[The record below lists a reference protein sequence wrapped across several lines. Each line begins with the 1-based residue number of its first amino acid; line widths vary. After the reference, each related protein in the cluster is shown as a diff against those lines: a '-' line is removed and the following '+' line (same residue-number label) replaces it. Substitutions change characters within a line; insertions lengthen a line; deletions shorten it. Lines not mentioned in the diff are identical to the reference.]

1 MRRSTLRTIF
11 SLPLILLL
19 PLAAACGFSFDRSSD
34 VRDARILAIQAEP
47 PEVLV
52 GAGPLPEIR
61 LRALVA
67 DPRDPQRVTS
77 FEWRACIPELYGTT
91 LTEDGDDIS
100 RATEDGRCDEAQE
113 LSLISAG
120 EEPLGSFETTLTLP
134 AELSLLAAAGMETGL
149 SLHAQVQL
157 RISSPEGPLYGRK
170 RIVVSPPV
178 PQGRQA
184 NRNPRLTALL
194 LDDTP
199 WEPNEPRRLKLG
211 DCPPSKKRQIVDPDD
226 PTRYF
231 TRCAYRV
238 TPVFDENEAEHYTV
252 QTFAGETQELR
263 ERLRFHWF
271 AGAGSF
277 GSGQT
282 AQPTNV
288 GPQAYDPIST
298 EWFEPAEGKS
308 ATIWVVVRD
317 GRGGA
322 SWETRE
328 IVFE

>member
-1 MRRSTLRTIF
+1 MRRSLLSAIL
-11 SLPLILLL
+11 SLALPLT
-19 PLAAACGFSFDRSSD
+19 AACGFSFERSSD

-47 PEVLV
+47 PEVIV
-52 GAGPLPEIR
+52 AGGPLPGIR
-61 LRALVA
+61 LRALVS

-77 FEWRACIPELYGTT
+77 YEWRACVPDLRGTT
-91 LTEDGDDIS
+91 LTEGGDDIS
-100 RATEDGRCDEAQE
+100 GATEDGRCDEGQE
-113 LSLISAG
+113 LTLVAAG
-120 EEPLGSFETTLTLP
+120 EEPLGPFETIATLP
-134 AELSLLAAAGMETGL
+134 PELGLLAAAGMETGL
-149 SLHAQVQL
+149 SLHAQAQL
-157 RISSPEGPLYGRK
+157 KISSPEGPLYGRK
-170 RIVVSPPV
+170 RVVVSPPV

-199 WEPNEPRRLKLG
+199 WEPNEPRRMKLG
-211 DCPPSKKRQIVDPDD
+211 DCPPSRQRQIIDPAD
-226 PTRYF
+226 PTRYH
-231 TRCAYRV
+231 TRCAWKV
-238 TPVFDENEAEHYTV
+238 TPVFDENEAEHYLV
-252 QTFAGETQELR
+252 QTFAGETTELR

-277 GSGQT
+277 GSSQT
-282 AQPTNV
+282 AQPTNI

-298 EWFEPAEGKS
+298 EWFEPAEADS

-317 GRGGA
+317 GRGGT